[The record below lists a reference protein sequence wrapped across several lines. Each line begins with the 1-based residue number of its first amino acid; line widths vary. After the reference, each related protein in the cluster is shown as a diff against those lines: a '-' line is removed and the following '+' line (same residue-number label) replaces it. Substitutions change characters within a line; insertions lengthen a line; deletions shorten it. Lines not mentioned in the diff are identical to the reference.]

1 MALRKYSSVHCNF
14 LERTL
19 INIASRKIW
28 LSCFQR
34 KNYNQ
39 YLVSS
44 SLCCCFRCQ
53 SVVHCSI
60 QGNFHLVI
68 KAVFLFFFFFF
79 CLSFVFFVILLALYP
94 SNTTQTSLTYLPYP
108 GDSYPPTWHAYSTNA
123 DDALYVQHFL
133 SQWHSSTKHC
143 LGAAAGSLP
152 LSYAAIIQFDYM
164 LMISY

>member
-79 CLSFVFFVILLALYP
+79 ACLLSSLSF
-94 SNTTQTSLTYLPYP
+94 YLPFIHLIP
-108 GDSYPPTWHAYSTNA
+108 LKHHWHTYHTPVIPIHLHDMPIAQMLMMHYT
-123 DDALYVQHFL
+123 
-133 SQWHSSTKHC
+133 SSTFC
-143 LGAAAGSLP
+143 RSDIPQQSIA
-152 LSYAAIIQFDYM
+152 
-164 LMISY
+164 